1 MFTIIFNVYVCFFI
15 SALLSKQHFVD
26 FIAKT
31 KSLYCISQSFMV
43 KLCVLCMCAARCVCV
58 CGGKMG
64 RRQRRELMTT
74 RQSTLSAL
82 TASHRVHWGWC
93 HLCQPPAVDLMEK
106 LALLKKSCV
115 LPSFFLAVETEK
127 KNHLHVGLITSL
139 FAYFMIC
146 HCDFT
151 QSYVLKFFSTSK
163 QQLSCWAQKLKFLLG
178 NHWEQKLLCFE

>member
-15 SALLSKQHFVD
+15 SALFSKQHFVD

-58 CGGKMG
+58 CVWRQNGEKIATRADDNSLVYFKCINSFSSCALGVVSPLPTTCSRFDGKTG
-64 RRQRRELMTT
+64 ITKKK
-74 RQSTLSAL
+74 
-82 TASHRVHWGWC
+82 
-93 HLCQPPAVDLMEK
+93 LCFT
-106 LALLKKSCV
+106 
-115 LPSFFLAVETEK
+115 FFLAVETEK

-151 QSYVLKFFSTSK
+151 
-163 QQLSCWAQKLKFLLG
+163 
-178 NHWEQKLLCFE
+178 